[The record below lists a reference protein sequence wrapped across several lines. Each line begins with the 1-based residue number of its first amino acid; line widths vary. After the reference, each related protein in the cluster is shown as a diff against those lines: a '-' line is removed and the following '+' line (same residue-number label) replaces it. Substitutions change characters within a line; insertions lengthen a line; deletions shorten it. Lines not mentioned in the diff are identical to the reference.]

1 MRVSVVYV
9 LNMRGNPLMTT
20 SPKKA
25 EDLLN
30 KGDAHVYKRTPFTI
44 QLNIPT
50 GETKQKIVLGVD
62 SGYENIGLS
71 AITEKKEVYSCE
83 VKLRT
88 DMVKLNSERKSYRRN
103 RRNRKTRYREPRFL
117 NRGIPKGWLAPS
129 IQHKLDSH
137 IKLIERVY
145 KLLPI
150 SEIMLET
157 ANFDIQKIKNPEIK
171 GSEYQKGEQIGFG
184 NNVKAYVRH
193 RDGYKCKHCKKHK
206 DKRLE
211 VHHITSSQISGDR
224 PENLVLLCKECHDLH
239 HKGEI
244 KLKVNRTPGYASETF
259 MSTVRKRMIEE
270 LRDLGY
276 KVQETFGYI
285 TSKNRKELGIKKSH
299 YNDAFIISGGRNQ
312 SRNQIYYVKQVR
324 TQNRKLFKGARSEIK
339 NTCSRYIFGF
349 QRDDKVKYGKIECFI
364 FGRRS
369 SGYFDIRTLQGEKI
383 HSSVHYKKLKLLE
396 SRNTFLYG
404 VFVASSTGAEAP

>member
-1 MRVSVVYV
+1 MPMKSH
-9 LNMRGNPLMTT
+9 
-20 SPKKA
+20 KKA
-25 EDLLN
+25 QNLLD
-30 KGDAHVYKRTPFTI
+30 KGEAVVYKRTPFTI
-44 QLNIPT
+44 QLTRPSGGT
-50 GETKQKIVLGVD
+50 TQKIVLGVD

-71 AITEKKEVYSCE
+71 ATTEKKEVYSAE

-103 RRNRKTRYREPRFL
+103 RRNRKTRYRQARFL

-129 IQHKLDSH
+129 IQHKLNSH
-137 IKLIERVY
+137 IKLIQFVC
-145 KLLPI
+145 KILPI
-150 SEIMLET
+150 SEIILET

-171 GSEYQKGEQIGFG
+171 GSEYQKGEQLGFE
-184 NNVKAYVRH
+184 NVKSYVRY
-193 RDGYKCKHCKKHK
+193 RDGYKCKHCKKNK

-211 VHHITSSQISGDR
+211 VHHITSRQIGGDR
-224 PENLVLLCKECHDLH
+224 PENLVLLCKECHGLH

-244 KLKVNRTPGYASETF
+244 KLKISKAPGYASETF

-270 LRDLGY
+270 LRELGY
-276 KVQETFGYI
+276 KVTETFGYI
-285 TSKNRKELGIKKSH
+285 TSENRKKLGIEKSH
-299 YNDAFIISGGRNQ
+299 YNDAFVINEVLFTSNGSGQ
-312 SRNQIYYVKQVR
+312 SRSQIYYVKQVR
-324 TQNRKLFKGARSEIK
+324 TQNRKLFKGSRSEIK
-339 NTCSRYIFGF
+339 NKSSRFIFGF

-364 FGRRS
+364 YGRRS

-396 SRNTFLYG
+396 SRSTFLYG